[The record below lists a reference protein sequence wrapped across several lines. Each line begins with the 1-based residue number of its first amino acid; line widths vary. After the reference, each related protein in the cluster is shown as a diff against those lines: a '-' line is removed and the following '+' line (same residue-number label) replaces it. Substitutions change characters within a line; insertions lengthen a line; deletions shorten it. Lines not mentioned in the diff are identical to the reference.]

1 VNLKT
6 IFSLAA
12 LISADALALQ
22 SAQESAG
29 VRRAVEE
36 LDPVV
41 ITATREPELLKET
54 PASIS
59 LLRPESIKLAAPAHP
74 QQILGQVPGVAVS
87 VTNGEGHQTG
97 IRQPISTNPLYLFLE
112 DGIGVRPTGFFNHN
126 ALYELNIPMAG
137 GIEVTRGPGSA
148 LYGSDA
154 IGGVINVLSR
164 AAGERP
170 EVSLS
175 SEIGSFGWLRE
186 MASFGS
192 GETPLGGVRADLNFT
207 HTDGWRSQTGY
218 DRQSGNFRWDWQRDG
233 DTKLKTII
241 GYTRIDQETGANSPL
256 PWDLYQKSPETNL
269 FAPAHRKVQ
278 ALRISSEYERRV
290 EDGLLSLTPYFRDNR
305 MDLNGS
311 YNFNSGD
318 ARIEKT
324 QSQSYGLLSKWRQD
338 FPEFKRARLI
348 LGLDMEHSPGT
359 RREDALNLM
368 STGTG
373 AATRYT
379 GYSVG
384 SRIYDYEV
392 SFKSVSPYLHTEISP
407 VQKLRMTVGARYDV
421 LGYDFE
427 NRLAGGASSNTFGA
441 TTRFY
446 GQSESA
452 SRFFSRLSPK
462 VGVTYQLTEAASV
475 YGSYNRG
482 FRVPSEGQ
490 LFRPG
495 MGGNVGLAQ
504 SRAALALALKPIK
517 ADQYEVGARGKA
529 LGVDYSLALYRLVKR
544 DDIVSMRN
552 TATNLS
558 YSENAGKTESRGV
571 EVSLGR
577 ALPGKLHLESAL
589 SYAKHE
595 YKDWRSTSDFS
606 GKEMPAAPR
615 FIGNTRLTWK
625 PFEPFST
632 QLEWVRMGSYFLQD
646 SNAGTTSAS
655 DPRRGVAK
663 YDGHHLL
670 NLRTSYDVCR
680 SASVFVRVLNLAD
693 RRHADSASV
702 ASSTAVY
709 SPGLPRTF
717 YAGLELKW

>member
-1 VNLKT
+1 MNLKT
-6 IFSLAA
+6 YFPPAAVLSVSALAA
-12 LISADALALQ
+12 QAAPQPIGG
-22 SAQESAG
+22 E
-29 VRRAVEE
+29 RPVEE
-36 LDPVV
+36 LEPVV
-41 ITATREPELLKET
+41 ITATREPEPLKET

-59 LLRPESIKLAAPAHP
+59 LLRPDAIKIAAPNHP
-74 QQILGQVPGVAVS
+74 QQILGQVPGVAIS

-164 AAGERP
+164 PAGERP
-170 EVSLS
+170 EISLS
-175 SEIGSFGWLRE
+175 TEAGSFGWFRE
-186 MASFGS
+186 LASFGS
-192 GETPLGGVRADLNFT
+192 GETRLGGVRADINLT
-207 HTDGWRSQTGY
+207 HTDGWRSQSGY
-218 DRQSGNFRWDWQRDG
+218 DRQSGNFRWDWRLDE
-233 DTKLKTII
+233 DTRFKTIV

-256 PWDLYQKSPETNL
+256 PWDLSQNAPKTNL
-269 FAPAHRKVQ
+269 FAPAYRKVQ

-290 EDGLLSLTPYFRDNR
+290 GDGLFSLTPYFRDNS

-311 YNFNSGD
+311 FNFNSGD

-324 QSQSYGLLSKWRQD
+324 HSQSYGLLSKWRQD

-348 LGLDMEHSPGT
+348 LGSDLESSPGT
-359 RREDALNLM
+359 RREDALNLAQ
-368 STGTG
+368 TG
-373 AATRYT
+373 AGAYRRYT
-379 GYSVG
+379 GYTMG
-384 SRIYDYEV
+384 NRIYDYEV
-392 SFKSVSPYLHTEISP
+392 TFRSLSPYVHTEISP
-407 VQKLRMTVGARYDV
+407 LEKLRITAGARYDV
-421 LGYDFE
+421 LGYDFQ
-427 NRLAGGASSNTFGA
+427 NQLGGSAATSSGTPP
-441 TTRFY
+441 RVY

-452 SRFFSRLSPK
+452 ARFFSRLSPK
-462 VGVTYQLTEAASV
+462 LGVTYQITETTTL

-495 MGGNVGLAQ
+495 LGANAALAQ
-504 SRAALALALKPIK
+504 DRAALALALKPIK
-517 ADQYEVGARGKA
+517 ADQFEMGTRGKF
-529 LGVDYSLALYRLVKR
+529 LGVDYSLAGYRLVKR

-552 TATNLS
+552 TTSNLS

-577 ALPGKLHLESAL
+577 ALPGKFHLETAL

-595 YKDWRSTSDFS
+595 YKEWRSTTDFS
-606 GKEMPAAPR
+606 GKEMAAAPR
-615 FIGNTRLTWK
+615 FLGNTRLTWK
-625 PFEPFST
+625 PLETLST

-646 SNAGTTSAS
+646 SNAGTTSAA

-670 NLRTSYDVCR
+670 NIRVSYDVCR
-680 SASVFVRVLNLAD
+680 SASVFARVLNIAD
-693 RRHADSASV
+693 RRYADSASV
-702 ASSTAVY
+702 ASDTAVY
-709 SPGLPRTF
+709 SPGLPRSF

>member
-1 VNLKT
+1 VNFHT
-6 IFSLAA
+6 CFPPAA
-12 LISADALALQ
+12 VLSVAAFAVQ
-22 SAQESAG
+22 AAQEPSGGA
-29 VRRAVEE
+29 RSIEE
-36 LDPVV
+36 LEPVV
-41 ITATREPELLKET
+41 ITATREPEPLKET

-59 LLRPESIKLAAPAHP
+59 LLRPEAIKLAAPNHP
-74 QQILGQVPGVAVS
+74 QQILGQVPGVAIS

-137 GIEVTRGPGSA
+137 GIEVTRGPGSS

-164 AAGERP
+164 PAGEGP
-170 EVSLS
+170 EMSLS
-175 SEIGSFGWLRE
+175 SEAGSYGWLRE
-186 MASFGS
+186 LASLGS
-192 GETPLGGVRADLNFT
+192 GETRFGGVRADINIT
-207 HTDGWRSQTGY
+207 HTDGWRDQTGY
-218 DRQSGNFRWDWQRDG
+218 GRQSGNFRWDWRPDA
-233 DTKLKTII
+233 DTRLKTII

-256 PWDLYQKSPETNL
+256 PWNLYQNAPETNL
-269 FAPAHRKVQ
+269 FAPAYRKVQ

-290 EDGLLSLTPYFRDNR
+290 GEGLFSLTPYFRDNA

-311 YNFNSGD
+311 FNFNSGD

-324 QSQSYGLLSKWRQD
+324 HSQSYGLLSKWRQD

-348 LGLDMEHSPGT
+348 LGVDSESSPGT
-359 RREDALNLM
+359 RREDALNLT

-373 AATRYT
+373 ASTRYT
-379 GYSVG
+379 GYAEG
-384 SRIYDYEV
+384 KRIYDYDV
-392 SFKSVSPYLHTEISP
+392 TFRSLSPYVHTEISP
-407 VQKLRMTVGARYDV
+407 LEKLRMTAGARYDV
-421 LGYDFE
+421 LGYDFQ
-427 NRLAGGASSNTFGA
+427 NRLGGGAA
-441 TTRFY
+441 TVNGPRFY

-462 VGVTYQLTEAASV
+462 LGVTYQVTETTTV

-495 MGGNVGLAQ
+495 LGANAALAQ
-504 SRAALALALKPIK
+504 DRAALALALKPIK
-517 ADQYEVGARGKA
+517 ADQFELGTRGKF
-529 LGVDYSLALYRLVKR
+529 LGLDYSLAGYRLFKR
-544 DDIVSMRN
+544 DDIASTRN

-558 YSENAGKTESRGV
+558 YSENAGKTESRGI
-571 EVSLGR
+571 ELSLGR
-577 ALPGKLHLESAL
+577 ALPGKLHLETAL

-595 YKDWRSTSDFS
+595 YREWRSTADFS
-606 GKEMPAAPR
+606 GREMPAAPR
-615 FIGNTRLTWK
+615 FVGNTRLTWK
-625 PFEPFST
+625 PAESLSA
-632 QLEWVRMGSYFLQD
+632 QVEWVRMGGYFLQD
-646 SNAGTTSAS
+646 SNEGTTSAA

-670 NLRTSYDVCR
+670 NCRASYDVCR
-680 SASVFVRVLNLAD
+680 NVSVFARVLNLAD
-693 RRHADSASV
+693 RRYADSASV

-717 YAGLELKW
+717 YAGLEWKW